1 MTEFENNVEAFNFN
15 LKILKGESNTS
26 SKFEVRATE
35 LLSILLKISKSLNLD
50 TITSNGNSTN
60 NNILIG
66 SIELI
71 ALEGLLKVTN
81 VNLEASSPASVN
93 PNTLGVDDIT
103 GKLYF
108 KNILNE
114 IIYLDNQVDN
124 LSFDSLTGVLTLT
137 DEQGNTSSVSLDGRY
152 ITVYE
157 RGASNG
163 VAPLGVDG
171 KVPSSYLPA
180 VPINNTFVVADE
192 PSRLA
197 LPADIG
203 DVAVQT
209 DTQESYILQS
219 KPASTKSNWV
229 LLLFP
234 ASVVSVNGQTGV
246 VNLSTTDVPEGTN
259 KYANSTSVNPLIQD
273 YLGRGVF
280 LYNSAN
286 KYIKYS
292 DIPSAISASVAGDRI
307 VLANYNATISSP
319 IVISKDIN
327 ILSIDSAI
335 TNTSASPIFTD
346 NGNNTT
352 LFLRGQLYLRN
363 NNVLGTAFS
372 FTGVGGFLY
381 LDGVFDFR
389 DTKTTVTCAKQY
401 CLIGINTQPTDVFN
415 FTSASGF
422 GGNLISRG
430 VGIINYSG
438 SGTHFLTGVANVLN
452 VTNTS
457 VVTQGE
463 RTVFDVTTNKA
474 TLRSIVLN
482 SGNIVLNTHLVNPLI
497 DSCITSTGTST
508 IKSFNTVFVSISE
521 NIVKSSGTLNAQLN
535 NSQFITGAA
544 SPLTTDG
551 SFNVTM
557 GYSTGNKPIASF
569 YDGPYFDST
578 NFTSPIL

>member
-1 MTEFENNVEAFNFN
+1 MNTPNGNFIETSIPNNNATITLNIAGVESTMSFIDFVRNIET
-15 LKILKGESNTS
+15 ILAISLQKVTDVGNTTTNNIISGLITLSASDGIVYSNT
-26 SKFEVRATE
+26 
-35 LLSILLKISKSLNLD
+35 INL
-50 TITSNGNSTN
+50 
-60 NNILIG
+60 
-66 SIELI
+66 
-71 ALEGLLKVTN
+71 AL
-81 VNLEASSPASVN
+81 SSPAAVAS
-93 PNTLGVDDIT
+93 NTLGVDSGT

-108 KNILNE
+108 KNILNQ
-114 IIYLDNQVDN
+114 IVYLDNQVDN

-137 DEQGNTSSVSLDGRY
+137 DEQGNTSSASLDGRY
-152 ITVYE
+152 LTVYE

-163 VAPLGVDG
+163 VAPLGIDG

-180 VPINNTFVVADE
+180 VPINNTYVVADE
-192 PSRLA
+192 SARIS
-197 LPADIG
+197 LPANIG

-209 DTQESYILQS
+209 DKQESYILQS
-219 KPASTKSNWV
+219 LPASTKSNWV

-234 ASVVSVNGQTGV
+234 ASVASVNGQTGV
-246 VNLSTTDVPEGTN
+246 VSLSTTDVPEGTN
-259 KYANSTSVNPLIQD
+259 KYADSTSVNPLIENF
-273 YLGRGVF
+273 LGRGVF

-363 NNVLGTAFS
+363 NDALGTAFS
-372 FTGVGGFLY
+372 FTGAGGFLY

-415 FTSASGF
+415 FTSAGGY
-422 GGNLISRG
+422 GGNLVSRG

-463 RTVFDVTTNKA
+463 RTVFDVTANKA

-521 NIVKSSGTLNAQLN
+521 NIVKSSGTLNAQFN
-535 NSQFITGAA
+535 TSQFITGAA

-551 SFNVTM
+551 SFSVTM

-569 YDGPYFDST
+569 YNGPYFDST